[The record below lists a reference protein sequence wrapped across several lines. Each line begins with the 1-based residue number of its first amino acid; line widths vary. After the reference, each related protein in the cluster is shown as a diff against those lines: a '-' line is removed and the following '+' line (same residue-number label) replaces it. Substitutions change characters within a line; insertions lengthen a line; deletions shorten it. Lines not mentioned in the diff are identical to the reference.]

1 MKKTTILL
9 LLCLFGVTINFA
21 QTRIYISVNG
31 DDSYAG
37 TLNKPFKTPERAI
50 AELEKIKGKD
60 ITIFLRKGTYYLQKT
75 ITLQNLNTK
84 SLLISSYPGEQAV
97 ISAGQ
102 LLKPKWALFRD
113 GIYVTPIPQGTIFER
128 LFVNDKLQV
137 LARYPNYDPKARVF
151 NGTAA
156 DAISPERVKKW
167 NNPAGGYIHALHAG
181 EWGGLHYQ
189 ITGADEKG
197 DLKMEGGWQNNR
209 PAPLHKKYR
218 FVENIFEELDTPGE
232 WFLDRQ
238 KNLLYYYPATGT
250 DLSKAKIE
258 VSRFKNSIE
267 IKGSSN
273 SPIKNIEIK
282 NISFRHNERS
292 FMDTKEPLLRS
303 DWTIYRGGSIL
314 LENSHNIKITD
325 CKFTG
330 LGGNAI
336 MLSGYNKNN
345 VISGNLIS
353 EIGASAI
360 AFVGDASA
368 VRSPSFRYEDYVPY
382 NQLDKTPGPKS
393 NNYPQQSIAENNLIH
408 DIGQIEK
415 QSAGIEIDISSRITV
430 RHNSIYNTPR
440 AGINIGDGAFGGH
453 IIEFN
458 DVFNTVLETG
468 DHGAFNS
475 WGRDRFWSP
484 SREYMDSLV
493 AKHPELI
500 LLDAQETT
508 ILRNNRF
515 RCDHGWDIDLDDG
528 SSNYHI
534 YNNVC
539 LNGGLKLR
547 EGFKRKVENNIIL
560 NNSFHPHVWFK
571 NSDDKFMHNIVMT
584 PYAPIGINYWG
595 NEVDYNLF
603 PDSEALQDAQKRGTD
618 KHSISGSPNFIS
630 PETGNYTIH
639 QSSPALQI
647 GFKNFPMNEFGVQL
661 PRLKRIAAQPPLP
674 VLIDN
679 SGNGKNA
686 TSINFLNAII
696 KSVEG
701 LGERSAYGL
710 PDENG
715 AIIVKLEANSPI
727 KAAGLQEK
735 DVIRTMDGT
744 EVIKP
749 GDLLKIYQLSR
760 WKGAVKVEAIRNQQ
774 PVTVQLSL
782 K

>member
-1 MKKTTILL
+1 
-9 LLCLFGVTINFA
+9 
-21 QTRIYISVNG
+21 
-31 DDSYAG
+31 
-37 TLNKPFKTPERAI
+37 
-50 AELEKIKGKD
+50 
-60 ITIFLRKGTYYLQKT
+60 
-75 ITLQNLNTK
+75 
-84 SLLISSYPGEQAV
+84 
-97 ISAGQ
+97 
-102 LLKPKWALFRD
+102 
-113 GIYVTPIPQGTIFER
+113 
-128 LFVNDKLQV
+128 
-137 LARYPNYDPKARVF
+137 
-151 NGTAA
+151 
-156 DAISPERVKKW
+156 
-167 NNPAGGYIHALHAG
+167 
-181 EWGGLHYQ
+181 
-189 ITGADEKG
+189 
-197 DLKMEGGWQNNR
+197 
-209 PAPLHKKYR
+209 
-218 FVENIFEELDTPGE
+218 
-232 WFLDRQ
+232 
-238 KNLLYYYPATGT
+238 
-250 DLSKAKIE
+250 
-258 VSRFKNSIE
+258 
-267 IKGSSN
+267 
-273 SPIKNIEIK
+273 
-282 NISFRHNERS
+282 
-292 FMDTKEPLLRS
+292 
-303 DWTIYRGGSIL
+303 
-314 LENSHNIKITD
+314 
-325 CKFTG
+325 
-330 LGGNAI
+330 
-336 MLSGYNKNN
+336 
-345 VISGNLIS
+345 
-353 EIGASAI
+353 
-360 AFVGDASA
+360 
-368 VRSPSFRYEDYVPY
+368 
-382 NQLDKTPGPKS
+382 
-393 NNYPQQSIAENNLIH
+393 
-408 DIGQIEK
+408 
-415 QSAGIEIDISSRITV
+415 
-430 RHNSIYNTPR
+430 
-440 AGINIGDGAFGGH
+440 
-453 IIEFN
+453 
-458 DVFNTVLETG
+458 
-468 DHGAFNS
+468 
-475 WGRDRFWSP
+475 
-484 SREYMDSLV
+484 MDSLV

-774 PVTVQLSL
+774 PVTVQLSM